1 MSIIKVPSKKAKKGY
16 TYKVT
21 FKYKENDITRT
32 YSKSGFIVK
41 KDAQEHE
48 SMVKA
53 QINQDGYLKKV
64 CNDSLNKVF
73 NDWLKVDSGLYAL
86 NTINLYKRIYNKYI
100 YSTIGKEKIISLKYK
115 DIQAFINES
124 NVSYDNCVA
133 IKKVLNNVFKYA
145 IKNEYIEKNPIAY
158 IEITKTKEKK
168 EINNYLSL
176 EEYNMIIEKLNHGS
190 FYARAL
196 SIAISIG
203 YHTGLRIS
211 EIFALNKSDIDF
223 INDTITVN
231 KQLLE
236 REGKN
241 KDLKIKTKLKT
252 SSSNSVLPLVPTLKE
267 ILIEWFDI
275 NPYEK
280 VVCNE
285 EGYYLNPV
293 SAQARVKKI
302 ASDLGIQGFHFHMLR
317 HTLITN
323 LYKSGVDVKTTQ
335 ELARHSNIN
344 TTLNVYTHLEENSKK
359 DTLNNVFEQIYS
371 KNTPKMDKRDMLA

>member
-145 IKNEYIEKNPIAY
+145 IKNEYIETNPIAY
-158 IEITKTKEKK
+158 IEITKIKEKK

-285 EGYYLNPV
+285 DGYYLNPV

>member
-41 KDAQEHE
+41 KEAQEHE
-48 SMVKA
+48 SMVKT
-53 QINQDGYLKKV
+53 QINQDGYLKKI
-64 CNDSLNKVF
+64 CKDSLNKVF
-73 NDWLKVDSGLYAL
+73 NDWLKVDGGSYAP

-100 YSTIGKEKIISLKYK
+100 YSTIGKEKIISSKYK

-124 NVSYDNCVA
+124 DVSYDNCVA

-145 IKNEYIEKNPIAY
+145 IKNEYIETNPIAY
-158 IEITKTKEKK
+158 IEITKIKEKK

-176 EEYNMIIEKLNHGS
+176 EEYNMIIEKLNRGS

-371 KNTPKMDKRDMLA
+371 KNTPKIDKGDMLA

>member
-41 KDAQEHE
+41 KEAQEHE
-48 SMVKA
+48 SMVKT
-53 QINQDGYLKKV
+53 QINQDGYLKKI
-64 CNDSLNKVF
+64 CKDSLNKVF
-73 NDWLKVDSGLYAL
+73 NDWLKVDGGSYAP

-124 NVSYDNCVA
+124 DVSYDNCVA

-145 IKNEYIEKNPIAY
+145 IKNEYIETNPIAY
-158 IEITKTKEKK
+158 IEITKIKEKK

-176 EEYNMIIEKLNHGS
+176 EEYNMIIEKLNRGS

-252 SSSNSVLPLVPTLKE
+252 SSSNSVLPLVLTLKE

-285 EGYYLNPV
+285 DGYYLNPV
-293 SAQARVKKI
+293 SAQARAKKI

>member
-41 KDAQEHE
+41 KNAQEHE

-73 NDWLKVDSGLYAL
+73 NDWLKVDSGLYAP
-86 NTINLYKRIYNKYI
+86 NTINLNKRIYNKYI
-100 YSTIGKEKIISLKYK
+100 YNVIGKEKIISLKYK
-115 DIQAFINES
+115 NIQAFINES

-145 IKNEYIEKNPIAY
+145 IKNEYIETNPIAY
-158 IEITKTKEKK
+158 IEITKIKEKK

-285 EGYYLNPV
+285 DGYYLNPV
-293 SAQARVKKI
+293 SAQARVEKI

>member
-41 KDAQEHE
+41 KEAQEHE
-48 SMVKA
+48 SMVKT
-53 QINQDGYLKKV
+53 QINQDGYLKKI
-64 CNDSLNKVF
+64 CKDSLNKVF
-73 NDWLKVDSGLYAL
+73 NDWLKVDGGSYAP

-124 NVSYDNCVA
+124 DVSYDNCVA

-145 IKNEYIEKNPIAY
+145 IKNEYIETNPIAY
-158 IEITKTKEKK
+158 IEITKIKEKK

-252 SSSNSVLPLVPTLKE
+252 SSSNSVLPLVLTLKE

-285 EGYYLNPV
+285 DGYYLNPV

>member
-145 IKNEYIEKNPIAY
+145 IKNEYIETNPIAY
-158 IEITKTKEKK
+158 IEITKIKEKK

-176 EEYNMIIEKLNHGS
+176 EEYNMIIEKLNRGS

-285 EGYYLNPV
+285 DGYYLNPV

>member
-32 YSKSGFIVK
+32 YSKSGFVVK
-41 KDAQEHE
+41 KEAQEHE
-48 SMVKA
+48 SMVKT
-53 QINQDGYLKKV
+53 QINQDGYLKKI
-64 CNDSLNKVF
+64 CKDSLNKVF
-73 NDWLKVDSGLYAL
+73 NDWLKVDGGSYAP

-124 NVSYDNCVA
+124 DVSYDNCVA

-145 IKNEYIEKNPIAY
+145 IKNEYIETNPIAY
-158 IEITKTKEKK
+158 IEITKIKEKK

-252 SSSNSVLPLVPTLKE
+252 SSSNSVLPLVLTLKE

-285 EGYYLNPV
+285 DGYYLNPV

>member
-41 KDAQEHE
+41 KEAQEHE
-48 SMVKA
+48 SMVKT
-53 QINQDGYLKKV
+53 QINQDGYLKKI
-64 CNDSLNKVF
+64 CKDSLNKVF
-73 NDWLKVDSGLYAL
+73 NDWLKVDGGSYAP

-100 YSTIGKEKIISLKYK
+100 YSTIGKEKIISSKYK

-124 NVSYDNCVA
+124 DVSYDNCVA

-145 IKNEYIEKNPIAY
+145 IKNEYIETNPIAY

-203 YHTGLRIS
+203 YYTGLRVS
-211 EIFALNKSDIDF
+211 EILALNKNNFDF
-223 INDTITVN
+223 INNTISVT
-231 KQLLE
+231 KQIANRNTKAKE
-236 REGKN
+236 TTTKN
-241 KDLKIKTKLKT
+241 ILKT
-252 SSSNSVLPLVPTLKE
+252 ISSNSLLPLINELKE
-267 ILIEWFDI
+267 ILLVWFDI
-275 NPYEK
+275 NPYEV
-280 VVCNE
+280 VVCNKK
-285 EGYYLNPV
+285 GLYFNPV
-293 SAQARVKKI
+293 NIQAKAKAI
-302 ASDLGIQGFHFHMLR
+302 AKTLNIEGFHFHMLR

-323 LYKSGVDVKTTQ
+323 LYTNGVDVKTTQ
-335 ELARHSNIN
+335 ELARHNNIN
-344 TTLNVYTHLEENSKK
+344 TTLNVYTHLEQK
-359 DTLNNVFEQIYS
+359 NNFKALSSVFDKNYP
-371 KNTPKMDKRDMLA
+371 KNTPKIQEREMLS

>member
-1 MSIIKVPSKKAKKGY
+1 
-16 TYKVT
+16 
-21 FKYKENDITRT
+21 
-32 YSKSGFIVK
+32 
-41 KDAQEHE
+41 
-48 SMVKA
+48 
-53 QINQDGYLKKV
+53 
-64 CNDSLNKVF
+64 
-73 NDWLKVDSGLYAL
+73 
-86 NTINLYKRIYNKYI
+86 
-100 YSTIGKEKIISLKYK
+100 
-115 DIQAFINES
+115 
-124 NVSYDNCVA
+124 
-133 IKKVLNNVFKYA
+133 
-145 IKNEYIEKNPIAY
+145 
-158 IEITKTKEKK
+158 
-168 EINNYLSL
+168 
-176 EEYNMIIEKLNHGS
+176 MIIEKLNRGS

-285 EGYYLNPV
+285 DGYY
-293 SAQARVKKI
+293 
-302 ASDLGIQGFHFHMLR
+302 
-317 HTLITN
+317 
-323 LYKSGVDVKTTQ
+323 
-335 ELARHSNIN
+335 
-344 TTLNVYTHLEENSKK
+344 
-359 DTLNNVFEQIYS
+359 
-371 KNTPKMDKRDMLA
+371 

>member
-73 NDWLKVDSGLYAL
+73 NDWLKVDSGLYAP

-100 YSTIGKEKIISLKYK
+100 YSAIGKEKIISLKYK

-124 NVSYDNCVA
+124 DVSYDNCVA

-145 IKNEYIEKNPIAY
+145 IKNEYIETNPIAY

-168 EINNYLSL
+168 EINNYLTL
-176 EEYNMIIEKLNHGS
+176 EEYNKITEKLNQGS
-190 FYARAL
+190 FYARTL

-285 EGYYLNPV
+285 DGYYLNPV

-344 TTLNVYTHLEENSKK
+344 TTLNIYTHLEENSKK

>member
-41 KDAQEHE
+41 KEAQEHE

-73 NDWLKVDSGLYAL
+73 NDWLKVDSGLYAP

-100 YSTIGKEKIISLKYK
+100 YSAIGKEKIISLKYK

-124 NVSYDNCVA
+124 DVSYDNCVA

-145 IKNEYIEKNPIAY
+145 IKNEYIETNPIAY
-158 IEITKTKEKK
+158 IEITKIKEKK

-285 EGYYLNPV
+285 DGYYLNPV

-344 TTLNVYTHLEENSKK
+344 TTLNIYTHLEENSKK

>member
-41 KDAQEHE
+41 KEAQEHE
-48 SMVKA
+48 SMVKT
-53 QINQDGYLKKV
+53 QINQDGYLKKI
-64 CNDSLNKVF
+64 CKDSLNKVF
-73 NDWLKVDSGLYAL
+73 NDWLKVDGGSYAP

-100 YSTIGKEKIISLKYK
+100 YSTIGKEKIISSKYK

-124 NVSYDNCVA
+124 DVSYDNCVA

-145 IKNEYIEKNPIAY
+145 IKNEYIETNPIAY
-158 IEITKTKEKK
+158 IEITKIKEKK

-176 EEYNMIIEKLNHGS
+176 EEYNMIIEKLNRGS

-196 SIAISIG
+196 SIAINIG

-371 KNTPKMDKRDMLA
+371 KNTPKMDKGDMLA

>member
-64 CNDSLNKVF
+64 CNNSLNKVF

-145 IKNEYIEKNPIAY
+145 IKNEYIETNPIAY

-285 EGYYLNPV
+285 DGYYLNPV

>member
-32 YSKSGFIVK
+32 YSKSGFSVK
-41 KDAQEHE
+41 KEAQEHE
-48 SMVKA
+48 SMVKT
-53 QINQDGYLKKV
+53 QINQDGYLKKI
-64 CNDSLNKVF
+64 CKDSLNKVF
-73 NDWLKVDSGLYAL
+73 NDWLKVDGGSYAP

-100 YSTIGKEKIISLKYK
+100 YSTIGKEKIISSKYK

-124 NVSYDNCVA
+124 DVSYDNCVA

-145 IKNEYIEKNPIAY
+145 IKNEYIETNPIAY
-158 IEITKTKEKK
+158 IEITKIKEKK

-176 EEYNMIIEKLNHGS
+176 EEYNMIIEKLNRGS

-371 KNTPKMDKRDMLA
+371 KNTPKMDKGDMLA

>member
-124 NVSYDNCVA
+124 NVSYDKCVA

-145 IKNEYIEKNPIAY
+145 IKNEYIETNPIAY

>member
-124 NVSYDNCVA
+124 DVSYDNCVA

-145 IKNEYIEKNPIAY
+145 IKNEYIETNPIAY
-158 IEITKTKEKK
+158 IEITKIKEKK

-252 SSSNSVLPLVPTLKE
+252 SSSNSVLPLVLTLKE

-285 EGYYLNPV
+285 DGYYLNPV

>member
-145 IKNEYIEKNPIAY
+145 IKNEYIETNPIAY
-158 IEITKTKEKK
+158 IEITKIKEKK

-176 EEYNMIIEKLNHGS
+176 EEYNMIIEKLNRGS

-252 SSSNSVLPLVPTLKE
+252 SSSNSVLPLVLTLKE

-285 EGYYLNPV
+285 DGYYLNPV

>member
-145 IKNEYIEKNPIAY
+145 IKNEYIETNPIAY
-158 IEITKTKEKK
+158 IEITKIKEKK

-252 SSSNSVLPLVPTLKE
+252 SSSNSVLPLVLTLKE

>member
-145 IKNEYIEKNPIAY
+145 IKNEYIETNPIAY

>member
-41 KDAQEHE
+41 KEAQEHE

-53 QINQDGYLKKV
+53 QINQDGYLKKI
-64 CNDSLNKVF
+64 CKDSLNKVF
-73 NDWLKVDSGLYAL
+73 NDWLKVDGGSYAP

-124 NVSYDNCVA
+124 DVSYDNCVA

-145 IKNEYIEKNPIAY
+145 IKNEYIETNPIAY
-158 IEITKTKEKK
+158 IEITKIKEKK

-176 EEYNMIIEKLNHGS
+176 EEYNMIIEKLNRGS

-285 EGYYLNPV
+285 DGYYLNPV

-323 LYKSGVDVKTTQ
+323 LYKSSVDVKTTQ

>member
-41 KDAQEHE
+41 KEAQEHE
-48 SMVKA
+48 SMVKT
-53 QINQDGYLKKV
+53 QINQDGYLKKI
-64 CNDSLNKVF
+64 CKDSLNKVF
-73 NDWLKVDSGLYAL
+73 NDWLKVDGGSYAP

-100 YSTIGKEKIISLKYK
+100 YSTIGKEKIISSKYK

-124 NVSYDNCVA
+124 DVSYDNCVA

-145 IKNEYIEKNPIAY
+145 IKNEYIETNPIAY
-158 IEITKTKEKK
+158 IEITKIKEKK

-176 EEYNMIIEKLNHGS
+176 EEYNMIIEKLNRGS

-359 DTLNNVFEQIYS
+359 DNLNNVFEQIYS
-371 KNTPKMDKRDMLA
+371 KNTPKMDKGDMLA

>member
-41 KDAQEHE
+41 KNAQEHE

-73 NDWLKVDSGLYAL
+73 NDWLKVDSGLYAP

-100 YSTIGKEKIISLKYK
+100 YNVIGKEKIISLKYK
-115 DIQAFINES
+115 NIQAFINES

-145 IKNEYIEKNPIAY
+145 IKNEYIETNPIAY
-158 IEITKTKEKK
+158 IEITKIKEKK

-285 EGYYLNPV
+285 DGYYLNPV
-293 SAQARVKKI
+293 SAQARVEKI

>member
-41 KDAQEHE
+41 KEAQEHE
-48 SMVKA
+48 SMVKT
-53 QINQDGYLKKV
+53 QINQDGYLKKI
-64 CNDSLNKVF
+64 CKDSLNKVF
-73 NDWLKVDSGLYAL
+73 NDWLKVDGGSYAP

-100 YSTIGKEKIISLKYK
+100 YSTIGKEKIISSKYK

-124 NVSYDNCVA
+124 DVSYDNCVA

-145 IKNEYIEKNPIAY
+145 IKNEYIETNPIAY
-158 IEITKTKEKK
+158 IEITKIKEKK

-176 EEYNMIIEKLNHGS
+176 EEYNMIIEKLNRGS

-335 ELARHSNIN
+335 ELARNSNIN

-371 KNTPKMDKRDMLA
+371 KNTPKMDKGDMLA

>member
-41 KDAQEHE
+41 KEAQEHE
-48 SMVKA
+48 SMVKT
-53 QINQDGYLKKV
+53 QINQDGYLKKI
-64 CNDSLNKVF
+64 CKDSLNKVF
-73 NDWLKVDSGLYAL
+73 NDWLKVDGGSYAP

-100 YSTIGKEKIISLKYK
+100 YSTIGKEKIISSKYK

-124 NVSYDNCVA
+124 DVSYDNCVA

-145 IKNEYIEKNPIAY
+145 IKNEYIETNPIAY
-158 IEITKTKEKK
+158 IEITKIKEKK

-176 EEYNMIIEKLNHGS
+176 EEYNMIIEKLNRGS

-236 REGKN
+236 RGGKN

-371 KNTPKMDKRDMLA
+371 KNTPKMDKGDMLA

>member
-145 IKNEYIEKNPIAY
+145 IKNEYIETNPIAY

-302 ASDLGIQGFHFHMLR
+302 ASDLGIQGFHFHMLK

>member
-21 FKYKENDITRT
+21 FKYKENDITKT

-145 IKNEYIEKNPIAY
+145 IKNEYIETNPIAY

>member
-145 IKNEYIEKNPIAY
+145 IKNEYIETNPIAY

-196 SIAISIG
+196 SIAICIG

-302 ASDLGIQGFHFHMLR
+302 ASDLGIQGFHFHMFR

>member
-41 KDAQEHE
+41 KEAQEHE
-48 SMVKA
+48 SMVKT
-53 QINQDGYLKKV
+53 QINQDGYLKKI
-64 CNDSLNKVF
+64 CKDSLNKVF
-73 NDWLKVDSGLYAL
+73 NDWLKVDGGSYAP

-100 YSTIGKEKIISLKYK
+100 YSTIGKEKIISSKYK

-124 NVSYDNCVA
+124 DVSYDNCVA

-145 IKNEYIEKNPIAY
+145 IKNEYIETNPIAY
-158 IEITKTKEKK
+158 IEITKIKEKK

-176 EEYNMIIEKLNHGS
+176 EEYNMIIEKLNRGS

-285 EGYYLNPV
+285 DGYYLNPV

>member
-100 YSTIGKEKIISLKYK
+100 YSTIGKETIISLKYK

-145 IKNEYIEKNPIAY
+145 IKNEYIETNPIAY

>member
-41 KDAQEHE
+41 KEAQEHE
-48 SMVKA
+48 SMVKT
-53 QINQDGYLKKV
+53 QINQDGYLKKI
-64 CNDSLNKVF
+64 CKDSLNKVF
-73 NDWLKVDSGLYAL
+73 NDWLKVDGGSYAP

-100 YSTIGKEKIISLKYK
+100 YSTIGKEKIISSKYK

-124 NVSYDNCVA
+124 DVSYDNCVA

-145 IKNEYIEKNPIAY
+145 IKNEYIETNPIAY
-158 IEITKTKEKK
+158 IEITKIKEKK

-176 EEYNMIIEKLNHGS
+176 EEYNMIIEKLNRGS

-252 SSSNSVLPLVPTLKE
+252 SSSNSVLPLVLTLKE

-285 EGYYLNPV
+285 DGYYLNPV

-371 KNTPKMDKRDMLA
+371 KNTPKMDKGDMLA

>member
-16 TYKVT
+16 TYKVI

-73 NDWLKVDSGLYAL
+73 NDWLKVDSGLYAP

-100 YSTIGKEKIISLKYK
+100 YSAIGKEKIISLKYK

-124 NVSYDNCVA
+124 DVSYDNCVA

-145 IKNEYIEKNPIAY
+145 IKNEYIETNPIAY
-158 IEITKTKEKK
+158 IEITKIKEKK

-223 INDTITVN
+223 INDTITVS

-285 EGYYLNPV
+285 DGYYLNPV

-371 KNTPKMDKRDMLA
+371 KNTPKMDKREMLA